1 MPDIKKWA
9 KPISFVSPQTG
20 NYRTIESASDAIA
33 VLRGEGWPVQTGKQ
47 LREAKKIC
55 VEVID
60 GKRPPAEA
68 RRAFIAAA
76 VEAHIFVKEK

>member
-20 NYRTIESASDAIA
+20 NYRTVESASDAIA
-33 VLRGEGWPVQTGKQ
+33 VLRGAGWPVQTGKQ

>member
-1 MPDIKKWA
+1 MAEIRKWA
-9 KPISFVSPQTG
+9 RPISFVSPLTG
-20 NYRTIESASDAIA
+20 DYRTIESASDAIA
-33 VLRGEGWPVQTGKQ
+33 VLRGAGWPVQAGKQ
-47 LREAKKIC
+47 LREARKIC

-76 VEAHIFVKEK
+76 VEAHVFVKEK